1 MRLNK
6 YLAHYSGLSRRKADE
21 AVEDQR
27 VSINGQ
33 LATVGQSVDDGD
45 PVELDGMPIKPTENY
60 TYLLFN
66 KPFGLVTSRERQGRA
81 DTIYGVLP
89 EKYHS
94 LKPVGRLDKET
105 TGLLLLTDDGDYAN
119 QLSHPSNH
127 KQKIYQIELNKVLRK
142 QDFDLIQGNG
152 VELHDGFSKMKV
164 RAMKPGTPLYE
175 VIIAEGRNRQI
186 RRTFEHLD
194 YEIVSLHRTN
204 FGPYNLGD
212 LHPSQTKQTIKL

>member
-6 YLAHYSGLSRRKADE
+6 YLAHFNGLSRRKADE
-21 AVEDQR
+21 AVEQGR
-27 VSINGQ
+27 VKIDGQ
-33 LATVGQSVDDGD
+33 LASVGQTVEDNSL
-45 PVELDGMPIKPTENY
+45 VELDGVAIKPSESY

-66 KPFGLVTSRERQGRA
+66 KPSGLVTSRERQGRA
-81 DTIYGVLP
+81 DTIYGALP

-119 QLSHPSNH
+119 QLSHPSSH
-127 KQKIYQIELNKVLRK
+127 KQKIYQIELNKLLRK
-142 QDFDLIQGNG
+142 QDLELIQTSG
-152 VELHDGFSKMKV
+152 VELHDGSSKMKV
-164 RAMKPGTPLYE
+164 RAMKPGKPQYE

-204 FGPYNLGD
+204 FGPYKLGNLD
-212 LHPSQTKQTIKL
+212 PSQTKQTTKL

>member
-21 AVEDQR
+21 AIEDGR
-27 VSINGQ
+27 VDINGEK
-33 LATVGQSVDDGD
+33 ATVGQTVDDND
-45 PVELDGMPIKPTENY
+45 LVKFDGETIKPSENY

-81 DTIYGVLP
+81 DTIYGALE
-89 EKYHS
+89 EKYHN

-105 TGLLLLTDDGDYAN
+105 TGLLLLTDDGDYSN

-127 KQKIYQIELNKVLRK
+127 KQKVYQIELDKLLRK
-142 QDFDLIQGNG
+142 SDLDLIQGRG
-152 VELHDGFSKMKV
+152 VELRDGKSKMKV
-164 RAMKPGTPLYE
+164 STTTSGKPRYE
-175 VIIAEGRNRQI
+175 IKIAEGRNRQI

-194 YEIVSLHRTN
+194 YEIISLHRTE
-204 FGPYNLGD
+204 FGPYKLNKLPAGGVR
-212 LHPSQTKQTIKL
+212 QTTKN